1 MGHFGSR
8 SSGMSSPHKF
18 EGEFLKW
25 SFRPTHVLAHRFG
38 CLFLLAGLSGVLPGI
53 RRGLAGARSNGG
65 ILAPATVE
73 AALLPSGDTL
83 TVIQVV
89 LLGLVAASGFWG
101 GFATLGGSRS
111 LGPHGRQF
119 AQGGDEGCGGEKDE
133 VRNSAGPRRR
143 VGVHDRDRGTEATM
157 APVRREPDG
166 ERCRRD
172 WRGSWALRRLQRLPA
187 AWGEGSQK
195 PEVSHLHPHCIP
207 GPFEQWKACCRVY
220 RAAFMMLDIRTMA
233 TCAASRPT
241 SRSSTGCMR
250 EHGT

>member
-1 MGHFGSR
+1 MDVS
-8 SSGMSSPHKF
+8 
-18 EGEFLKW
+18 
-25 SFRPTHVLAHRFG
+25 PTHVLAHRFG

-53 RRGLAGARSNGG
+53 RRGLAGAHSNGG

-157 APVRREPDG
+157 APVLREPDG

-195 PEVSHLHPHCIP
+195 PEVSHLHPLHSGTLGAVEGVLQGVSRCLHDVGHP
-207 GPFEQWKACCRVY
+207 NDGNMRGFEADIEKFNRLYAGAWHLREG
-220 RAAFMMLDIRTMA
+220 LDQKGWR
-233 TCAASRPT
+233 C
-241 SRSSTGCMR
+241 
-250 EHGT
+250 